1 MKMLLLSRRRQ
12 WQHGAVTLL
21 TALILLIAVSLLALF
36 SSRIVINETQ
46 VAASDYRTSQAV
58 EAAMAA
64 FDRGLAQFNA
74 DGGRIDLSLTAPT
87 QAELDALVASCT
99 AATPVTS
106 AQEVGIPDLAA
117 PRTLALYYFANT
129 GAEDRC
135 GAAGDP
141 ALGTIVAMGW
151 SDDCEAQ
158 RTVSACLGTVP
169 LFRDGSGPKQPFVT
183 GASVGVTGN
192 ASIINRFT
200 DISIWAGDTTAVAGN
215 SFGTYLRPSF
225 TSIADF
231 TPAELRDDN
240 PANNAQLVSN
250 RNSGFGVDVVIG
262 DVSLANLTGDQFF
275 GLFFLQ
281 DKQRTKDIADAGGN
295 RLNPGS
301 IPAAN
306 TAANVTSGLYWI
318 GNEDDL
324 AVSPTKTTI
333 NGGVFG
339 SFEEP
344 IVLIVHGDL
353 SISGNV
359 EIHGFVYVA
368 GELRVTGTPT
378 VFGSIVSENGPNAGA
393 GTLNIVYVPFGGYGG
408 MPPPPIVDSGV
419 VVPGSWRDW

>member
-1 MKMLLLSRRRQ
+1 MTILLPSRRAQ

-169 LFRDGSGPKQPFVT
+169 LFRDGSGPKQPFVSNGSVDLT
-183 GASVGVTGN
+183 GSAR
-192 ASIINRFT
+192 IINRFT
-200 DISIWAGDTTAVAGN
+200 NISIWTGVDGSMSGN
-215 SFGTYLRPSF
+215 FETRLRPSGVNVQDL
-225 TSIADF
+225 TA
-231 TPAELRDDN
+231 AELRSNTDDN
-240 PANNAQLVSN
+240 TQLVSDN
-250 RNSGFGVDVVIG
+250 KAGRGLDVFTN
-262 DVSLANLTGDQFF
+262 DVSLSNLSGDELF
-275 GLFFLQ
+275 GLFFAQ
-281 DKQRTKDIADAGGN
+281 GKDATKELAKVVRGAPPVNSGSDI
-295 RLNPGS
+295 
-301 IPAAN
+301 
-306 TAANVTSGLYWI
+306 TSGLYWI
-318 GNEDDL
+318 DSDL
-324 AVSPTKTTI
+324 KLTAS
-333 NGGVFG
+333 NQSFG
-339 SFEEP
+339 SIDEP
-344 IVLIVHGDL
+344 IVMIVD
-353 SISGNV
+353 GNL
-359 EIHGFVYVA
+359 EINGPEIFGMVYVT
-368 GELRVTGTPT
+368 GELTIAGNMT
-378 VFGSIVSENGPNAGA
+378 VFGSLVSESTINTGG
-393 GTLNIVYVPFGGYGG
+393 GTPEVVFVPFGGFGG
-408 MPPPPIVDSGV
+408 MPSPPIVDSGV
-419 VVPGSWRDW
+419 VIPGSWRDW